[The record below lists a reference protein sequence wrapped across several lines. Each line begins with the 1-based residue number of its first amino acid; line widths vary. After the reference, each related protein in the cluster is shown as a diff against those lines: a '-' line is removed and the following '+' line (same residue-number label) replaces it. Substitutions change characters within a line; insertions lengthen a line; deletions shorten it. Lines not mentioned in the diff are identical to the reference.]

1 MKAADVMTL
10 GAVTIRCDALVR
22 EAAQLMLQ
30 YGISGLPVMDATD
43 HLVGIITEGD
53 FLRRI
58 ETDTGRQ
65 RPRWFEFLL
74 SPGQLADEY
83 IHSHSRRVEEV
94 MTRRVMTIAED
105 TPVTEI
111 VRMMERHRI
120 KRVPVTRDNRVVGI
134 VSRANLLRALARQ
147 PDEAPTN
154 TANDLAIREQI
165 ITELVS

>member
-1 MKAADVMTL
+1 
-10 GAVTIRCDALVR
+10 
-22 EAAQLMLQ
+22 
-30 YGISGLPVMDATD
+30 
-43 HLVGIITEGD
+43 
-53 FLRRI
+53 
-58 ETDTGRQ
+58 
-65 RPRWFEFLL
+65 
-74 SPGQLADEY
+74 
-83 IHSHSRRVEEV
+83 

-120 KRVPVTRDNRVVGI
+120 KRVPVTRDNRIVGI